1 MPALIRR
8 PVFWLSALGIL
19 AAAALAGALWSGS
32 KTHTLGG
39 AAQAATPEAPYV
51 AVAEGKADVEGGVI
65 SVAARTAG
73 IVSAV
78 YANEGDVVTKGQV
91 LARQEDDAQRLA
103 VQTAEANL
111 LQTKAQ
117 IGQTDVQ
124 LNTAEREYA
133 RVEPLAASKI
143 VAGQQVDQ
151 DHDAIETADANLAV
165 ERAAVAQA
173 AAKVAE
179 ARFAL
184 EQTIVRAPVD
194 GRIVRRYANPGYG
207 ASTLNVTPM
216 FDLEP
221 EAQKIVRAEVAE
233 SGVPNVFVGQQ
244 VRMSPEDDPSKV
256 YVGRVIRRAYEY
268 GARKLQSDD
277 PSERTDE
284 RVVEVVVSAESAP
297 FLIGQRVL
305 VKFMRG

>member
-1 MPALIRR
+1 MAAIFRR
-8 PVFWLSALGIL
+8 PVFWLSALGVL
-19 AAAALAGALWSGS
+19 AAAALAGVLWSGS
-32 KTHTLGG
+32 KTHAFEA
-39 AAQAATPEAPYV
+39 AAQAATPETPYI

-78 YANEGDVVTKGQV
+78 YVNEGDLVTKGEV

-103 VQTAEANL
+103 VQTAQANL
-111 LQTKAQ
+111 LQTRAQ

-124 LNTAEREYA
+124 LATAEREYQ
-133 RVEPLAASKI
+133 RVEPLAASEI
-143 VAGQQVDQ
+143 VSGQQVDQ
-151 DHDAIETADANLAV
+151 DHDAIKTADANLAV

-184 EQTIVRAPVD
+184 EKTVVRAPVD

-221 EAQKIVRAEVAE
+221 GAQKIVRAEVAE
-233 SGVPNVFVGQQ
+233 SGVPNVFVGQS

-284 RVVEVVVSAESAP
+284 RVVEVVVSADAAP

-305 VKFMRG
+305 VKFLRG